1 MRCAFGIGVSSI
13 TNEVME
19 LKNSFYLLLLI
30 LVFSIAGCATSQD
43 LKAVRSELNQKMEEK
58 LSAVD
63 AELAIVK
70 KEQEKNS
77 STVASM
83 RKGQANS
90 AADLGDLR
98 ETIQQLRGQLETLKK
113 DVARDAKR
121 SDELKDRLDNI
132 ALKVNFIENFL
143 EIGKKDSANDVYD
156 KGIKPPSDGITAKE
170 PGKKQDKENMYAA
183 AYQTFKD
190 GHYDKSRTEFKNF
203 LATYPD
209 TEYAGNAQF
218 WIGEC
223 YFFEK
228 NYEQAILEYEKVA
241 KNYPKGNKV
250 PYALLKQGL
259 SFLKLND
266 KTSAKLIL
274 QQVIRDFPNTNQA
287 RIARSK
293 LLEIK

>member
-1 MRCAFGIGVSSI
+1 
-13 TNEVME
+13 ME
-19 LKNSFYLLLLI
+19 LKNYFYLLLLI

-58 LSAVD
+58 ISAVD
-63 AELAIVK
+63 AELTTLK

-98 ETIQQLRGQLETLKK
+98 ENIQQLRGQLETLKK
-113 DVARDAKR
+113 DMAQADKGN
-121 SDELKDRLDNI
+121 DEFKDRLDNI

-143 EIGKKDSANDVYD
+143 EIGKKNSVSDVYD
-156 KGIKPPSDGITAKE
+156 NGIKPSGNGVAAKE
-170 PGKKQDKENMYAA
+170 PAKKQNKETMYAA

-203 LATYPD
+203 LATYPN

-241 KNYPKGNKV
+241 KNYPKGDKV
-250 PYALLKQGL
+250 PFALLKQGF
-259 SFLKLND
+259 SFLNLND
-266 KTSAKLIL
+266 KISAKLIL
-274 QQVIRDFPNTNQA
+274 QKVIKDFPNTNQA
-287 RIARSK
+287 RTARSK
-293 LLEIK
+293 LQEIK

>member
-1 MRCAFGIGVSSI
+1 
-13 TNEVME
+13 
-19 LKNSFYLLLLI
+19 LKNYFYLLLLI

-58 LSAVD
+58 ISAVD
-63 AELAIVK
+63 AELTTLK

-98 ETIQQLRGQLETLKK
+98 ENIQQLRGQLETLKK
-113 DVARDAKR
+113 DMAQADKGN
-121 SDELKDRLDNI
+121 DEFKDRLDNI

-143 EIGKKDSANDVYD
+143 EIGKKNSVSDVYD
-156 KGIKPPSDGITAKE
+156 NGIKPSGNGVAAKE
-170 PGKKQDKENMYAA
+170 PAKKQNKETMYAA

-203 LATYPD
+203 LATYPN

-250 PYALLKQGL
+250 PLALLKQGF
-259 SFLKLND
+259 SFLNLND
-266 KTSAKLIL
+266 KISAKLIL
-274 QQVIRDFPNTNQA
+274 QKVIKDFPNTNQA
-287 RIARSK
+287 RTARSK
-293 LLEIK
+293 LQEIK

>member
-1 MRCAFGIGVSSI
+1 M
-13 TNEVME
+13 
-19 LKNSFYLLLLI
+19 KNSFYLLLLI
-30 LVFSIAGCATSQD
+30 LVFSIAGCATTQD
-43 LKAVRSELNQKMEEK
+43 LKGTRSELNDK
-58 LSAVD
+58 LSVVD
-63 AELAIVK
+63 AELAILK

-77 STVASM
+77 STLASM
-83 RKGQANS
+83 SKGHANS
-90 AADLGDLR
+90 AADVSELR
-98 ETIQQLRGQLETLKK
+98 EAIQQLRGQLETLKK
-113 DVARDAKR
+113 DMTRDSKR
-121 SDELKDRLDNI
+121 SDELKDRLDTI
-132 ALKVNFIENFL
+132 ALKVNFIESFL
-143 EIGKKDSANDVYD
+143 EIGKKDSVSDVYD
-156 KGIKPPSDGITAKE
+156 KGVKPTGNAVAATKE
-170 PGKKQDKENMYAA
+170 PAKKQDKETVYAA
-183 AYQTFKD
+183 AYQTFKN
-190 GHYDKSRTEFKNF
+190 GQYDKSRTEFKNF

-228 NYEQAILEYEKVA
+228 NYEQAILEYEKVS

-274 QQVIRDFPNTNQA
+274 QQVIKDFPNTNQA

-293 LLEIK
+293 LQEIK

>member
-1 MRCAFGIGVSSI
+1 M
-13 TNEVME
+13 
-19 LKNSFYLLLLI
+19 KNYFYLLLLI
-30 LVFSIAGCATSQD
+30 LVFLIAGCATSQD

-58 LSAVD
+58 ISAVD
-63 AELAIVK
+63 TELSTLK

-77 STVASM
+77 SAVASM

-90 AADLGDLR
+90 TADLGDLR
-98 ETIQQLRGQLETLKK
+98 ESIQQLRGQLETLKK
-113 DVARDAKR
+113 DMAQGTKR
-121 SDELKDRLDNI
+121 SDEFKDRLDSI

-143 EIGKKDSANDVYD
+143 EIGKKDSVSDVNDKV
-156 KGIKPPSDGITAKE
+156 IKSSGNGVAEKE
-170 PGKKQDKENMYAA
+170 PGKKQNKETLYAA

-190 GHYDKSRTEFKNF
+190 SHYDKSRTEFKNF
-203 LATYPD
+203 LAAYPN

-241 KNYPKGNKV
+241 KNYPKGDKV

-259 SFLKLND
+259 SFLNLND

-274 QQVIRDFPNTNQA
+274 QQVIKDFPNTTQA
-287 RIARSK
+287 RIARGK
-293 LLEIK
+293 LQEIK

>member
-1 MRCAFGIGVSSI
+1 
-13 TNEVME
+13 ME
-19 LKNSFYLLLLI
+19 LKNSFNLFLLI
-30 LVFSIAGCATSQD
+30 LVFTIAGCATSQD
-43 LKAVRSELNQKMEEK
+43 LKAVRSELNQKMEER
-58 LSAVD
+58 LAALD
-63 AELAIVK
+63 TELTTLK

-77 STVASM
+77 STVNSM
-83 RKGQANS
+83 SKGQANS

-98 ETIQQLRGQLETLKK
+98 EAIQQLRGQLETLKK
-113 DVARDAKR
+113 DSARDTKR
-121 SDELKDRLDNI
+121 LDELKDRLDNI

-143 EIGKKDSANDVYD
+143 EIGKKDSASNGYD
-156 KGIKPPSDGITAKE
+156 KGIKTSSNSASAKE
-170 PGKKQDKENMYAA
+170 PTSKEAIYAE

-203 LATYPD
+203 LTAFPD

-259 SFLKLND
+259 SFQKLND

-293 LLEIK
+293 LQEIK

>member
-1 MRCAFGIGVSSI
+1 M
-13 TNEVME
+13 
-19 LKNSFYLLLLI
+19 KNYFYLFLLI
-30 LVFSIAGCATSQD
+30 LVFLIAGCATSQD

-58 LSAVD
+58 ISAVD
-63 AELAIVK
+63 VELSTLK

-90 AADLGDLR
+90 TADLGDLR
-98 ETIQQLRGQLETLKK
+98 ESIQQLRGQLETLKK
-113 DVARDAKR
+113 DMAQGTKR
-121 SDELKDRLDNI
+121 SDEFKDRLDSI

-143 EIGKKDSANDVYD
+143 EIGKKDSVSDGSD
-156 KGIKPPSDGITAKE
+156 KGIKPTSNGVAAKE
-170 PGKKQDKENMYAA
+170 PTKKQNKETLYAA
-183 AYQTFKD
+183 AYQEFKD
-190 GHYDKSRTEFKNF
+190 AHYDKSRTEFKNF
-203 LATYPD
+203 LAAYPN

-241 KNYPKGNKV
+241 KNYPKGDKV

-259 SFLKLND
+259 SFLNLKD

-274 QQVIRDFPNTNQA
+274 QQVIKDFPNTNQA
-287 RIARSK
+287 RIARGK
-293 LLEIK
+293 LQEIK

>member
-1 MRCAFGIGVSSI
+1 M
-13 TNEVME
+13 
-19 LKNSFYLLLLI
+19 KNSFYLLLLI
-30 LVFSIAGCATSQD
+30 LVFLIAGCATSQD
-43 LKAVRSELNQKMEEK
+43 LKGARSELNEK

-63 AELAIVK
+63 AELVTMK

-77 STVASM
+77 STLASM
-83 RKGQANS
+83 SKGNANS
-90 AADLGDLR
+90 AADVSELR
-98 ETIQQLRGQLETLKK
+98 EAIQQLRGQLETLKK
-113 DVARDAKR
+113 EMARDAKKN
-121 SDELKDRLDNI
+121 DELKDRLDSI
-132 ALKVNFIENFL
+132 AVKVRFIESFL
-143 EIGKKDSANDVYD
+143 EIGKKDSVNDDSD
-156 KGIKPPSDGITAKE
+156 KGTKPQANSVAAKE
-170 PGKKQDKENMYAA
+170 PGKKQDKETTYAA

-190 GHYDKSRTEFKNF
+190 GNYDKSRTEFKNF
-203 LATYPD
+203 LAAYPN

-274 QQVIRDFPNTNQA
+274 QQVIKDFPNTTQA
-287 RIARSK
+287 RIARGK
-293 LLEIK
+293 LQEIK

>member
-1 MRCAFGIGVSSI
+1 
-13 TNEVME
+13 
-19 LKNSFYLLLLI
+19 
-30 LVFSIAGCATSQD
+30 
-43 LKAVRSELNQKMEEK
+43 
-58 LSAVD
+58 
-63 AELAIVK
+63 
-70 KEQEKNS
+70 
-77 STVASM
+77 M

-98 ETIQQLRGQLETLKK
+98 ENIQQLRGQLETLKK
-113 DVARDAKR
+113 DMARDAKG

-143 EIGKKDSANDVYD
+143 EIGKKDSVSDVYD
-156 KGIKPPSDGITAKE
+156 KGIQPPGNGVAAKE
-170 PGKKQDKENMYAA
+170 PAKKQNKETMYAA

-266 KTSAKLIL
+266 KISAKLIL
-274 QQVIRDFPNTNQA
+274 QQVIKDFPNTNQA

-293 LLEIK
+293 LQEIK